1 MKLTTDG
8 GSHTNQTIIKDLQGA
23 LDIGHYRNLQAT
35 LKAVRDA
42 GVIDVGAKLTV
53 KQAELEKLT
62 QDIIQH
68 LQSPIEKDDTEL
80 EKIFFDIPRE
90 KLTDEALTWYG
101 SKAKHPDD
109 VVMILKTHKYPGMES
124 YITFAQDAVRMQ
136 EATDRTCLDLVMAGV
151 PIPSL
156 IIPKHR
162 IKHYRTELA
171 AQNITLK
178 LIHYGCAM

>member
-23 LDIGHYRNLQAT
+23 LDIGDYRNLQAT

-42 GVIDVGAKLTV
+42 GVIDVGAKLTG

-62 QDIIQH
+62 QGIIQQ
-68 LQSPIEKDDTEL
+68 LQSPITKDATEL
-80 EKIFFDIPRE
+80 EKMFFDIPHE
-90 KLTDEALTWYG
+90 KYTEEALKWYG
-101 SKAKHPDD
+101 SKAQYPDD
-109 VVMILKTHKYPGMES
+109 IVMILKPHKYPGMEN
-124 YITFAQDAVRMQ
+124 YITFAQDAVKMQ

-151 PIPSL
+151 AIPSL
-156 IIPKHR
+156 IIPGHR
-162 IKHYRTELA
+162 IKHYRTKLT

-178 LIHYGCAM
+178 LIHYGVAM